1 MHSNLGFY
9 THPPPSIKKLIKCG
23 GGGAYMALAR
33 LSMITAFESKIH
45 ISVYLPNLFT
55 DHKFIIVAERY
66 HLWDTSPPQLCAG
79 MILTQSH
86 IYTED
91 CNLSSNTNTVTD
103 VHILLQTHTCVH
115 KCLHTSLQCWTHPQF
130 SNSVERLNKV
140 FINSCL
146 STCVCRLAQ
155 YPLPLLVSLLFP
167 LSLLQQPLSL
177 LPFLFL
183 FFPFHALTLCSLPLP
198 LSFLFFCLLS
208 LQSFSAKHSTQ
219 SVS

>member
-1 MHSNLGFY
+1 M
-9 THPPPSIKKLIKCG
+9 
-23 GGGAYMALAR
+23 AR
-33 LSMITAFESKIH
+33 LSTITAFESKIH

-55 DHKFIIVAERY
+55 HHKFIIIAESY
-66 HLWDTSPPQLCAG
+66 HLWDTSQPHLCAG
-79 MILTQSH
+79 MIQTQSH
-86 IYTED
+86 MQK
-91 CNLSSNTNTVTD
+91 TVISPVTLTA

-146 STCVCRLAQ
+146 STCVCRLTQ

-177 LPFLFL
+177 FPFLLL